1 MAQSNRELWASF
13 IAIVLITLGYLFVV
27 ISLGSIPAASEF
39 FGHSLGILG
48 FLLMLFTETLYSLR
62 KRSRSARWGRMSSWL
77 QFHIFTGLVG
87 PYLVLLHSS
96 WKFNG
101 LAGIVMLLTVV
112 IVASGFLG
120 RYIYT
125 AVPRSADG
133 IEIEAGELERQVQ
146 ETDAVLQDSLAA
158 SPQAL
163 QVLSQR
169 LSAAGVGGG
178 GAGLIFGRALQE
190 WGLRWTWWNARRRL
204 DSTARRQAAQLE
216 KLLRRQ
222 RNLKRQLASLA
233 MARRLMGL
241 WHTIHIPIGM
251 ALFTSAFIHILAAL
265 YYATLLH

>member
-1 MAQSNRELWASF
+1 
-13 IAIVLITLGYLFVV
+13 
-27 ISLGSIPAASEF
+27 
-39 FGHSLGILG
+39 
-48 FLLMLFTETLYSLR
+48 
-62 KRSRSARWGRMSSWL
+62 MSSWL

-87 PYLVLLHSS
+87 PFMVLLHSS

-112 IVASGFLG
+112 IVASGFMG

-133 IEIEAGELERQVQ
+133 IELEAGELEREVQ
-146 ETDAVLQDSLAA
+146 EADAALQNGLAS

-163 QVLSQR
+163 QMLSQR
-169 LSAAGVGGG
+169 LTAASSTS
-178 GAGLIFGRALQE
+178 GAASLIFARGFQE
-190 WGLRWTWWNARRRL
+190 WGLRWAWWNARRRL
-204 DSTARRQAAQLE
+204 DARSRRQAAQLE

-222 RNLKRQLASLA
+222 RTLKRQLASLA
-233 MARRLMGL
+233 LSRRLMGL

-251 ALFTSAFIHILAAL
+251 ALFTAAFIHIVAAI